1 MEIVKNVEKVLINE
15 IDNRNGVYMYLE
27 DNAWCAYERS
37 AYFLAKLKVPVVIK
51 REVVRGGYD
60 IILLKASVAV
70 DDLNLP
76 LAPKT
81 VLKLVADDNLQFLT
95 SEKFEGFQ
103 EWKAAQLSK
112 LPA

>member
-1 MEIVKNVEKVLINE
+1 MLITLYL
-15 IDNRNGVYMYLE
+15 RLE
-27 DNAWCAYERS
+27 DNAWYAYERS
-37 AYFLAKLKVPVVIK
+37 AYFLAKLKVPVIIK

-95 SEKFEGFQ
+95 SEKFEGFK
-103 EWKAAQLSK
+103 E
-112 LPA
+112 